1 MRDATGYQQRTYGAG
16 VSRLLTFFLERH
28 RTDTAI
34 DLGCG
39 SGNEVVYML
48 QQGMRVTALD
58 RQLQERFILDR
69 ITEEERGRVSFLQV
83 SFEAME
89 LPRAELITSF
99 FSLPFCDP
107 KAFLRVWD
115 QVYDALVPGGF
126 FVGQLFGDRDGWRED
141 PAVNTFTKAQ
151 IDGLLARYEVLKL
164 DEREQDRPS
173 DGKHWHFYNII
184 ARKP

>member
-1 MRDATGYQQRTYGAG
+1 MRDATGYQEKTYGAD
-16 VSRLLTFFLERH
+16 VSKLLIFFLERH
-28 RTDTAI
+28 KVNTAI

-48 QQGMRVTALD
+48 RQGMRVTALD

-69 ITEEERGRVSFLQV
+69 ITEEEKRRVSFLEV
-83 SFEAME
+83 SFETME

-107 KAFLRVWD
+107 KAFLPVWD
-115 QVYDALVPGGF
+115 KVYDALLPRGF
-126 FVGQLFGDRDGWRED
+126 FIGQLFGDRDGWRKD
-141 PAVNTFTKAQ
+141 PAVNTFTRAE